1 MLIRKRDIVLFA
13 IVFVFGCVSRKKRS
27 DLKSNES
34 IILSFIFIVIFLLK
48 DPQPVDADMKST
60 VNALTNKAVSG
71 RQRTL
76 NPFKSRRSNINTP
89 NTGMELYKGGL
100 FQSKLP
106 RHESGFRVYI
116 PAKLNPQGLFAAG
129 NGKGSPDGNPNN
141 SGIPDFT
148 PKKCNKGT
156 RSTGNDQFNL
166 MLKNARKKAKKR
178 SKNHNSV
185 SKERVLEAYDEFI
198 KKMKDKNL
206 SHKVSKE
213 RFCDLCI
220 NSQTRCFDEKSIF
233 EVQGGLQLEAQGIIS
248 NLRRI
253 KNSNAELDFKCEL
266 VKTQETIFLD
276 HKGMIDFNQLAI
288 DKNTDVSYFPTHE
301 SVAFNMGKSSI
312 AQKERFLG
320 FENGP
325 NSTSEVF
332 HVYNFD
338 KMLNSTEK
346 PYLVKAVMDG
356 IDMMGGDQ
364 SKGFFINFD

>member
-13 IVFVFGCVSRKKRS
+13 IFFVFACVSRKKRS

-34 IILSFIFIVIFLLK
+34 IILSFIFIVIFLFK
-48 DPQPVDADMKST
+48 DPEPVDADMKNT
-60 VNALTNKAVSG
+60 VNALTNKAVAG

-76 NPFKSRRSNINTP
+76 NPFKSRRSNINSP
-89 NTGMELYKGGL
+89 NTGVELYKGGL

-141 SGIPDFT
+141 SGIPDFA
-148 PKKCNKGT
+148 PKKSNKNT

-166 MLKNARKKAKKR
+166 MLKNARKKSKK

-185 SKERVLEAYDEFI
+185 SKERVLEAYDEFV
-198 KKMKDKNL
+198 KKIKDKNL
-206 SHKVSKE
+206 LYGVSKE

-220 NSQTRCFDEKSIF
+220 NLQTGCFDEKSIF
-233 EVQGGLQLEAQGIIS
+233 EAQGGLQLEAQGLIS
-248 NLRRI
+248 NLERVSDGKI
-253 KNSNAELDFKCEL
+253 DLDFTCVL
-266 VKTQETIFLD
+266 AETGEKIFLD

-301 SVAFNMGKSSI
+301 SVAFNMGKDSFD
-312 AQKERFLG
+312 QKSRFVGLT
-320 FENGP
+320 NGP
-325 NSTSEVF
+325 NSPDEVY

-346 PYLVKAVMDG
+346 PFLVQAVVNANE
-356 IDMMGGDQ
+356 MMGSKPNQ
-364 SKGFFINFD
+364 SFFINFD